1 MKELIEYVK
10 EWFDSKKD
18 PAIFVLGIRNGIW
31 ILADEEHKD
40 KVLEI
45 IESNTKNP
53 HSSLGCFPDIKGVLS
68 DLARLNID

>member
-1 MKELIEYVK
+1 MKDLIEYVK

-18 PAIFVLGIRNGIW
+18 PAIFVLGVSGGIW

-40 KVLEI
+40 KVWEI

-53 HSSLGCFPDIKGVLS
+53 HSSLGCSTNTGDVLVE
-68 DLARLNID
+68 LARMD